1 MPRLTRRLPGV
12 AALAT
17 LVMGTTAT
25 PAWAQSYPSQP
36 IRLIVPFAP
45 GGAVDQTARTISTA
59 LGKQMNQPIVI
70 ENKPGASGSLGAA
83 DLARAKPDGYTLM
96 LALDSQAV
104 NHYTVRNLP
113 YDTFKSFDYLSLLVT
128 TPQVLVTNNSVP
140 AKDLTELVS
149 YLKAHPD
156 SSYGSAGTASAGHVN
171 SAQLSLAR
179 QLATTHIPYKGAA
192 PLLTDL
198 LGGHIQ
204 YAFAGLSV
212 MLPQIQSGKV
222 RALAVSSPRRSAML
236 PNVPAMNETIPGFE
250 YPTWIGLV
258 APRGLAPDVREKILA
273 ATHAVMHDPDVAR
286 RFADNAFDIVNSTPD
301 AFAARVKKDS
311 DVMADLVRRKVIVSE

>member
-1 MPRLTRRLPGV
+1 MYRTSRHLFGA
-12 AALAT
+12 AALAA
-17 LVMGTTAT
+17 VMLHVA
-25 PAWAQSYPSQP
+25 PAWSQAYPSQP

-45 GGAVDQTARTISTA
+45 GGAVDQTARTISNA

-70 ENKPGASGSLGAA
+70 ENKPGASGSLGAG

-104 NHYTVRNLP
+104 NHYTVKNLP

-128 TPQVLVTNNSVP
+128 TPQVLVTNNDLP
-140 AKDLTELVS
+140 AKDLNQFVG
-149 YLKAHPD
+149 YLKAHPNT
-156 SSYGSAGTASAGHVN
+156 SYGSAGTASAGHVN
-171 SAQLSLAR
+171 SAQLSIAR
-179 QLATTHIPYKGAA
+179 QLSTTHIPYKGAG

-212 MLPQIQSGKV
+212 MLPQIQAGKV
-222 RALAVSSPRRSAML
+222 RALAVSSPKRSAML
-236 PNVPAMNETIPGFE
+236 PNVPTMSEAIPGFE

-258 APRGLAPDVREKILA
+258 APKGLPPDVREKILA
-273 ATHAVMHDPDVAR
+273 ATHTVMHDPEVAK
-286 RFADNAFDIVNSTPD
+286 RFADNAFDIVNSTPES
-301 AFAARVKKDS
+301 FSARVKKDS